1 VPEPKIVKNRRAFFS
16 NAAVPAQEIDVAGA
30 VQEVFHHGR
39 PISGETCRQAVEYAA
54 VNAVSAVVRLEQLC
68 SSTTGEPDPWSS

>member
-16 NAAVPAQEIDVAGA
+16 NAAVPAQIDVAGA

-68 SSTTGEPDPWSS
+68 SSTTGEPDP